1 MEIGKIPIDKL
12 KEIVLNKIG
21 FRRDDVLVHAGIGE
35 DSAVVDL
42 ANDLLVVSSD
52 PITGAE
58 QNAGKLAVYVACND
72 LAAMG
77 ASPVGI
83 QIVLLLPAQ
92 VTEAFIVALM
102 QEIDQTACSI
112 NVEILGGH
120 TEILSHVTKPI
131 IVVTAIGRV
140 SREQLVCSANACA
153 GDDLVLTKG
162 LGIEGTYILAS
173 DYRELLLDKGV
184 EPGVIATAREYDRKL
199 SVIEEGLLAAK
210 LGANAMHDVTEGGL
224 YGALTELA
232 IASGKGFELFN
243 DDLPISRE
251 TEVIC
256 AALGVDPAGLISSGS
271 MLIAIPESRDLIKRL
286 GEAGIP
292 AARIGRVIEQG
303 RFVLTNGQKKGFKWG
318 EKDELWSLMV

>member
-92 VTEAFIVALM
+92 VTETFIVSLM

-184 EPGVIATAREYDRKL
+184 EPGIIATAREYDRKL

-256 AALGVDPAGLISSGS
+256 AALGLDPAGLISSGS
-271 MLIAIPESRDLIKRL
+271 MLIAIPESRDLINRL
-286 GEAGIP
+286 GAAGIP

-318 EKDELWSLMV
+318 EKDELWSLME

>member
-92 VTEAFIVALM
+92 VTETFIVSLM

-162 LGIEGTYILAS
+162 LGIEGTYILAG

-184 EPGVIATAREYDRKL
+184 EPGIIATAREYDRKL
-199 SVIEEGLLAAK
+199 SVVEEGLLAAK

-224 YGALTELA
+224 YGALTEMA

-256 AALGVDPAGLISSGS
+256 AALGLDPAGLISSGS
-271 MLIAIPESRDLIKRL
+271 MLIAIPESRDLINRL

-318 EKDELWSLMV
+318 EKDELWSLME

>member
-92 VTEAFIVALM
+92 VTETFIVSLM

-184 EPGVIATAREYDRKL
+184 EPGIIATAREYDRKL
-199 SVIEEGLLAAK
+199 SVVEEGLLAAK

-243 DDLPISRE
+243 DDLPISLE

-256 AALGVDPAGLISSGS
+256 AALGLDPAGLISSGS
-271 MLIAIPESRDLIKRL
+271 MLIAIPESRDLINRL

-318 EKDELWSLMV
+318 EKDELWSLME

>member
-92 VTEAFIVALM
+92 VTETFIVSLM

-162 LGIEGTYILAS
+162 LGIEGTYILAG

-184 EPGVIATAREYDRKL
+184 EPGIIATAREYDRKL
-199 SVIEEGLLAAK
+199 SVVEEGLLAAK

-243 DDLPISRE
+243 DDLPISLE

-256 AALGVDPAGLISSGS
+256 AALELDPAGLISSGS

-318 EKDELWSLMV
+318 EKDELWSLME

>member
-92 VTEAFIVALM
+92 VTETFIVSLM

-162 LGIEGTYILAS
+162 LGIEGTYILAG

-184 EPGVIATAREYDRKL
+184 EPGIIATAREYDRKL
-199 SVIEEGLLAAK
+199 SVVEEGLLAAK

-243 DDLPISRE
+243 DDLPISLE

-256 AALGVDPAGLISSGS
+256 AALELDPAGLISSGS
-271 MLIAIPESRDLIKRL
+271 MLIAIPESRDLINRL

-318 EKDELWSLMV
+318 EKDELWSLME

>member
-92 VTEAFIVALM
+92 VTETFIVSLM

-162 LGIEGTYILAS
+162 LGIEGTYILAG

-184 EPGVIATAREYDRKL
+184 EPGIIATAREYDRKL
-199 SVIEEGLLAAK
+199 SVVEEGLLAAK

-243 DDLPISRE
+243 DDLPISLE

-256 AALGVDPAGLISSGS
+256 AALGLDPAGLISSGS
-271 MLIAIPESRDLIKRL
+271 MLIAIPESRDLINRL

-318 EKDELWSLMV
+318 EKDELWSLMD

>member
-92 VTEAFIVALM
+92 VTETFIVSLM

-162 LGIEGTYILAS
+162 LGIEGTYILAG

-184 EPGVIATAREYDRKL
+184 EPGIIATAREYDRKL
-199 SVIEEGLLAAK
+199 SVVEEGLLAAK

-256 AALGVDPAGLISSGS
+256 AALELDPAGLISSGS
-271 MLIAIPESRDLIKRL
+271 MLIAIPESRDLINRL

-318 EKDELWSLMV
+318 EKDELWSLME

>member
-92 VTEAFIVALM
+92 VTETFIVSLM

-140 SREQLVCSANACA
+140 SREQLVCSANACP

-162 LGIEGTYILAS
+162 LGIEGTYILAC

-184 EPGVIATAREYDRKL
+184 EPGIIATAREYDRKL
-199 SVIEEGLLAAK
+199 SVVEEGLLAAK

-224 YGALTELA
+224 YGALTEMA

-256 AALGVDPAGLISSGS
+256 AALGLDPAGLISSGS
-271 MLIAIPESRDLIKRL
+271 MLIAIPESRDLINRL

-318 EKDELWSLMV
+318 EKDELWSLME